1 MNLRSFVD
9 AFQIWVGVVEATI
22 ISALERVRRP
32 RQVRLIEDENNT
44 FRIEI
49 SPPAEHLK
57 PVEAR
62 ITILNGVI
70 GDIAPAAAAALKGS
84 RTELVLRSSR
94 FLFRPLEVPQRAAEF
109 LDGIVRAQIDRL
121 TPWNASEAVF
131 GWAVVAASAPE
142 RISLVVCATARSVIA
157 PYMGA
162 LVGLG
167 MESLA
172 ISTFAEGEG
181 AQAVPIRVLEDR
193 SESRLGHGRIRRSLT
208 VLFLFAALAAT
219 VAGIA
224 NEFLGDGLDEQK
236 AELTR
241 AISTLRLSLHRG
253 GAGGASPAQQMLE
266 QRKRETPSSVIVLEA
281 LSRILP
287 DHTYVTE
294 LRVEGDKLQI
304 IGVTHDAPELI
315 RLIEQSPNFTRA
327 TFFAPTTSTA
337 GEPGEHF
344 HIEARIKPSFAVG
357 S

>member
-1 MNLRSFVD
+1 MSLSSITD
-9 AFQIWVGVVEATI
+9 ALQLWIRAVEATI
-22 ISALERVRRP
+22 ISAFERFQRP

-44 FRIEI
+44 FRIEAA
-49 SPPAEHLK
+49 SPAQGPDLS
-57 PVEAR
+57 EAR
-62 ITILNGVI
+62 VRIVDGTIGELP
-70 GDIAPAAAAALKGS
+70 AAAAAALKGS
-84 RTELVLRSSR
+84 RAELVLRSSR

-121 TPWNASEAVF
+121 TPWSANDAVF
-131 GWAVVAASAPE
+131 GWTAAAAAAPE
-142 RISLVVCATARSVIA
+142 RISLLICATARSVVA
-157 PYMGA
+157 PYVNA
-162 LVGLG
+162 LSGLG
-167 MESLA
+167 IESIA
-172 ISTFAEGEG
+172 VSTFPEGG
-181 AQAVPIRVLEDR
+181 ASEAVPIRVLQDKG
-193 SESRLGHGRIRRSLT
+193 ESRLGQGRIRRGLSGL
-208 VLFLFAALAAT
+208 LLFAALLAS

-236 AELTR
+236 ADLVH
-241 AISTLRLSLHRG
+241 AISALRSSLRRDGSG
-253 GAGGASPAQQMLE
+253 GGSPAQQLLE
-266 QRKRETPSSVIVLEA
+266 QRKRQTPSAVIVLEA

-294 LRVEGDKLQI
+294 LRIEGDKLQI

-344 HIEARIKPSFAVG
+344 HIEAKIKPVFAVG